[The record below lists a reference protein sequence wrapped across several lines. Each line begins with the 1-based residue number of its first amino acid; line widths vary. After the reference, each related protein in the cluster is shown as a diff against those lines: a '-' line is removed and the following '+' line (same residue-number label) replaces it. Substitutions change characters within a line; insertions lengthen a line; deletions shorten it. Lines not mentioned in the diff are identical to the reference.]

1 MIYFD
6 KIKNIYLYASS
17 CDMRMGMHKIQAMV
31 AFHYKVEEILHSMF
45 IFCSG
50 TRKTIK
56 IYYEDEWGCWLL
68 QNNIA
73 EGKFKWPEIG
83 ESVSID
89 KRQLDWLLKGLD
101 VIAKLPKPRN
111 KEEDYY

>member
-1 MIYFD
+1 
-6 KIKNIYLYASS
+6 
-17 CDMRMGMHKIQAMV
+17 MRMGLPKIQAMV
-31 AFHYKVEEILHSMF
+31 AFHYKPEEILHSLF

-89 KRQLDWLLKGLD
+89 KRQLQWLLQGLD
-101 VIAKLPKPRN
+101 VISKLPKPR
-111 KEEDYY
+111 KEVEYY

>member
-1 MIYFD
+1 MICFD
-6 KIKNIYLYASS
+6 KVKNIYLYASS
-17 CDMRMGMHKIQAMV
+17 TDMRMGLPKIQAMV
-31 AFHYKVEEILHSMF
+31 AFHYKPEEILHSIF

-89 KRQLDWLLKGLD
+89 KRQLRWLLQGLD
-101 VIAKLPKPRN
+101 VISKLPKPR
-111 KEEDYY
+111 KEVEYY